1 MMLSK
6 SIWCIWWKVYDELF
20 TRVNASDTNKFLLK
34 LQNKTDKSGL
44 EKNHGWR
51 WQKKRLILVN
61 FLKNRL

>member
-6 SIWCIWWKVYDELF
+6 SMWCIWWKVYDELV

-51 WQKKRLILVN
+51 WQKKG
-61 FLKNRL
+61 